1 MGKLFSGFSDKLSF
15 NPRFLVKMQK
25 YAFLK
30 KMVLIEALYQR
41 TSDSL
46 NEGLP
51 IKITRE
57 KFQRK

>member
-1 MGKLFSGFSDKLSF
+1 MARKAAST
-15 NPRFLVKMQK
+15 NVPQIIQK
-25 YAFLK
+25 
-30 KMVLIEALYQR
+30 VQR

-57 KFQRK
+57 KF

>member
-1 MGKLFSGFSDKLSF
+1 MDYYQEPVQLYIHILSF
-15 NPRFLVKMQK
+15 LLHST
-25 YAFLK
+25 LK
-30 KMVLIEALYQR
+30 GMFSVYSLKNDIR